1 MIRFVLKVSACLL
14 AFATAAPSLAADM
27 PGSYGEPAYGPA
39 YFSWYGFYL
48 GLNGGY
54 GWGTSNWSGSALTGT
69 VNPAGPMFG
78 GTVGFNMQT
87 GAFVFGVEGDVD
99 GNWMKS
105 SNSTGVCAFGCGI
118 QTSWFATARPCRLC
132 FRPRAL
138 LQAARLATSR
148 YRPTA

>member
-1 MIRFVLKVSACLL
+1 MIRFVLKVCAFLL

-78 GTVGFNMQT
+78 GT
-87 GAFVFGVEGDVD
+87 A
-99 GNWMKS
+99 
-105 SNSTGVCAFGCGI
+105 
-118 QTSWFATARPCRLC
+118 TSRRAGLPPRARASVMLSTAR
-132 FRPRAL
+132 FSTS